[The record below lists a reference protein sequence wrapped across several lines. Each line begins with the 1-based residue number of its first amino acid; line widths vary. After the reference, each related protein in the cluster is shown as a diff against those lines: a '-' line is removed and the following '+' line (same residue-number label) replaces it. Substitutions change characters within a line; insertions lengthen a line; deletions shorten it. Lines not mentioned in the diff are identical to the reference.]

1 MKFYRNV
8 ASVMLAIGIWQVA
21 NGLLNVALPLTMSA
35 AGWSGIAIGAIASAY
50 AIGFMAGAFYAPQ
63 LISRIGHIRAF
74 AAAGGMAAAA
84 TLFLGADTNAYLWFA
99 LRLVFGASAAV
110 LFAVAESWIADA
122 TPARARGGV
131 ISAYQ
136 ICGRIGIVV
145 GPFLIGAGAEGIGAA
160 LLTAGAFL
168 ALAISPVAA
177 TGKAQPVIP
186 DRLPG
191 SPLDVIRVA
200 PAAAIAVFVAGAVN
214 TGVLTFIPIWA
225 GNLGTPADNANLTAA
240 AALVMGIIYAGSIAS
255 QWPAGKV
262 SDHFDRRYVMAALA
276 AAWAVVSLVL
286 TAFVDPG
293 FILGLVLIG
302 LWGATSLAH
311 YGIAVAHAA
320 DRAAHGQLPAMAAG
334 LLLVW
339 AIGSIVGPLI
349 TGALYASP
357 IGMRGVF
364 LFSAV
369 MGVAM
374 AGAMFLRSRTRQAA
388 TEGEREAFVN
398 LHATSSALAETAED
412 EPQG

>member
-21 NGLLNVALPLTMSA
+21 NGLLNVALPLTMA
-35 AGWSGIAIGAIASAY
+35 NAQWSGIAIGAIASAY
-50 AIGFMAGAFYAPQ
+50 AMGFMAGAFYAPQ

-74 AAAGGMAAAA
+74 AAAGGLAAAA

-99 LRLVFGASAAV
+99 LRLIFGASAAV

-136 ICGRIGIVV
+136 ICGRAGIVI
-145 GPFLIGAGAEGIGAA
+145 GPFLIGAGQEGIGAA
-160 LLTAGAFL
+160 LLVAGAFL

-177 TGKAQPVIP
+177 TGKAQPIIP

-191 SPLDVIRVA
+191 SPLDVMKVA
-200 PAAAIAVFVAGAVN
+200 PAAAIAVFTAGAVN
-214 TGVLTFIPIWA
+214 AGVLTFIPIWA
-225 GNLGTPADNANLTAA
+225 GDLGTPTEDANTTAA
-240 AALVMGIIYAGSIAS
+240 AALVMGVIFAGSMAS
-255 QWPAGKV
+255 QWPAGKI
-262 SDHFDRRYVMAALA
+262 SDHYDRRYVMAGLA
-276 AAWAVVSLVL
+276 VAWAVISLIL

-293 FILGLVLIG
+293 FVSGLILIG

-320 DRAAHGQLPAMAAG
+320 DRADAGQLPAMAAG

-339 AIGSIVGPLI
+339 AVGSIIGPLI
-349 TGALYASP
+349 TGALYASA
-357 IGMRGVF
+357 IEMRGVF

-374 AGAMFLRSRTRQAA
+374 AGAMFLRRRSRERAPDA
-388 TEGEREAFVN
+388 EREDYVN
-398 LHATSSALAETAED
+398 LQATSSALAETGED
-412 EPQG
+412 ETTL